1 MINDKTIFGGAQKIH
16 LTGIGGIGMSGI
28 AEYLVKHNFRVTGS
42 DMNLSPLT
50 KKLENLGVK
59 IFQGHSKNNLPDD
72 TDLLI
77 YTSAVKEDNEELA
90 KASGLKIRKIKRAEA
105 LGNIVNHKFLIAV
118 SGTHGK
124 TTTSAMI
131 AKVLI
136 DNKFDPTVFVGGSL
150 DFLDGNSSRS
160 GKSEFAVAE
169 ADEYDRSF
177 HQLKADIAVIT
188 NIEPDHLDIYRDIED
203 IKNSFRQFLSSCK
216 KDSVIIACGDDEN
229 VREVLTDFKNVIF
242 YGFRERNDYVI
253 KNINYENGKAGFM
266 VNGEEIFLKVAGNH
280 NILNSAAA
288 FLAAKQLKISSDN
301 FNSSMNDFHGV
312 KRRLELKFENGIV
325 IYDDYAHH
333 PTEVKASLEAIRKMH
348 SGKIITIFQP
358 HLYTRTRDFYIEFGD
373 AFRGTDILFLTKIY
387 PARETEI
394 EGVSSSLIL
403 NEFLKSD
410 KKGYYIE
417 NREELLSE
425 LSRIIQDGD
434 ILIFQGAGDIT
445 EMCDRFV
452 KISRKKRNAKVPL

>member
-1 MINDKTIFGGAQKIH
+1 MINDKTIFGDAEKIH

-28 AEYLVKHNFRVTGS
+28 AEYLVKHNFKVTGS

-59 IFQGHSKNNLPDD
+59 IFQGHKKSNLPDD

-77 YTSAVKEDNEELA
+77 YTSAVKEDNEEIA

-105 LGNIVNHKFLIAV
+105 LGNIVNHKYLIAV

-188 NIEPDHLDIYRDIED
+188 NIEPDHLDIYKDIED
-203 IKNSFRQFLSSCK
+203 IKNSFIQFLNNCK
-216 KDSVIIACGDDEN
+216 KDSIIIACGDDDN
-229 VREVLTDFKNVIF
+229 VREVLTDFKNKIF
-242 YGFRERNDYVI
+242 YGFKEKNDCVI
-253 KNINYENGKAGFM
+253 KNINYENGKAGYT
-266 VNGEEIFLKVAGNH
+266 VNEEEIFLRVAGNH
-280 NILNSAAA
+280 NILNSVAA
-288 FLAAKQLKISSDN
+288 FLTAKELKISCEN
-301 FNSSMNDFHGV
+301 FNSSMIDFQGV
-312 KRRLELKFENGIV
+312 KRRLELKYENGIV

-333 PTEVKASLEAIRKMH
+333 PTEVKASLEAIKKIHR
-348 SGKIITIFQP
+348 GKIITIFQP
-358 HLYTRTRDFYIEFGD
+358 HLYSRTRDFFAEFGD
-373 AFRGTDILFLTKIY
+373 AFQGTDILFLTKIY

-403 NEFLKSD
+403 NEFLKSG

-417 NREELLSE
+417 NSDELLSE
-425 LSRIIQDGD
+425 LNSIIQDGD

-445 EMCDRFV
+445 DICDRFV
-452 KISRKKRNAKVPL
+452 KMSRKKRNAKVPL